1 MEEIQSAV
9 EIVKMPLEVG
19 GQTVEVAARVMS
31 EGINSMISLVK
42 FVSLLQEQLKREQFS
57 GETNLEELLQETKGD
72 IQTFQFSEE
81 HYAEVKDAF
90 MKFGVRFA
98 EAPDLNTG
106 DGMREFFIPTNALP
120 RVNTLA
126 EKLQKKGVSC
136 GILSNT
142 DYVDNAD
149 PEHQKEMEEM
159 ASALGTGDVRQKPDG
174 KETKPEQE
182 AMKERLVYGDLLQD
196 KTKQLFTINE
206 KLKADESDTHF
217 VMRVPY
223 TEHFVRFD
231 KELSFLRDEGKT
243 YCCFVDKNET
253 LDILDKK
260 GNVIRQMPAHE
271 LYKLHYNSSLKQK
284 VASVKKGMSQ
294 NPVNKL

>member
-106 DGMREFFIPTNALP
+106 DGMRE
-120 RVNTLA
+120 
-126 EKLQKKGVSC
+126 
-136 GILSNT
+136 
-142 DYVDNAD
+142 
-149 PEHQKEMEEM
+149 
-159 ASALGTGDVRQKPDG
+159 
-174 KETKPEQE
+174 
-182 AMKERLVYGDLLQD
+182 
-196 KTKQLFTINE
+196 
-206 KLKADESDTHF
+206 
-217 VMRVPY
+217 
-223 TEHFVRFD
+223 
-231 KELSFLRDEGKT
+231 
-243 YCCFVDKNET
+243 
-253 LDILDKK
+253 
-260 GNVIRQMPAHE
+260 
-271 LYKLHYNSSLKQK
+271 
-284 VASVKKGMSQ
+284 
-294 NPVNKL
+294 